1 MNVVPAELLLS
12 AQRALL
18 GAIFPELRLIKVKR
32 AGSTIF
38 FTAVADRPL
47 SEAAMEALSIAA
59 TEIIAD
65 FPDCS
70 RISEQFFVTEAELPK
85 EDVLQEGW
93 VYQRAEEQVSDFHPL
108 QTLALMLL
116 WFRQSSTKPYVHDDG
131 NTERRVQRGENG

>member
-59 TEIIAD
+59 TVIIAD
-65 FPDCS
+65 FPDSS
-70 RISEQFFVTEAELPK
+70 RISEQLFVTEAELPK

-93 VYQRAEEQVSDFHPL
+93 VYQRAE
-108 QTLALMLL
+108 
-116 WFRQSSTKPYVHDDG
+116 
-131 NTERRVQRGENG
+131 